1 MFYCQM
7 GIGHYRIYP
16 AVSLDTPQNLCYN
29 GHSEQE
35 LCSTP
40 RHTGTDSVMRFNA
53 SVTQLPESR
62 TYHPV
67 DASSNLA
74 GGFYDLGVQA
84 AATYQVKRIDSDF
97 FSDDV

>member
-1 MFYCQM
+1 M
-7 GIGHYRIYP
+7 GFGHYRIYP
-16 AVSLDTPQNLCYN
+16 AVSLDTPKNLCYN

-53 SVTQLPESR
+53 SVTQLTESR
-62 TYHPV
+62 TYNLV

-74 GGFYDLGVQA
+74 GGFFCLHKSDVQA
-84 AATYQVKRIDSDF
+84 AVTNKLNRW
-97 FSDDV
+97 FSGSAFLM

>member
-1 MFYCQM
+1 M
-7 GIGHYRIYP
+7 GFGHYRIYP
-16 AVSLDTPQNLCYN
+16 AVSLDTPKNLCYN

-53 SVTQLPESR
+53 SVTQMTESR
-62 TYHPV
+62 TYKLV

-74 GGFYDLGVQA
+74 GGFYDLGVSA
-84 AATYQVKRIDSDF
+84 AAAYQVKRMGSDF
-97 FSDDV
+97 FSDDVS